1 MTNPTPYGNVA
12 PPAPKRRTGRK
23 VLIGCGSAV
32 AAVVLLVIII
42 AVVAAVGNHSSTST
56 SGGSQPSGGQAPA
69 VAKIGTPVRDGKFQF
84 TITAVTHAKHAGGL
98 LGATAQGRYTILHVT
113 VKNIG
118 GQAQTLDASSQYVYD
133 ARGRQFS
140 ADSAAS
146 SQSFFLTQ
154 INPGNEVTGTI
165 AFDLPKGDHAVK
177 AELHDSPFS
186 NGVTVTLP
194 IGEAGRAGAPTPGLP
209 ALTDPR
215 SRLCRMKH
223 LPAIWQG

>member
-1 MTNPTPYGNVA
+1 MTNPTPYGWA
-12 PPAPKRRTGRK
+12 PPAAPKRRTGRK

-42 AVVAAVGNHSSTST
+42 GVVAAMGNHSS
-56 SGGSQPSGGQAPA
+56 SGGSQGSGSQASGGQAPTA
-69 VAKIGTPVRDGKFQF
+69 AKIGSPVRDGKFQF

-98 LGATAQGRYTILHVT
+98 LGGTAQGRYTILHVT

-118 GQAQTLDASSQYVYD
+118 DQAQTLDASSQYVYD
-133 ARGRQFS
+133 ASGRQFS
-140 ADSAAS
+140 ADSATS

-165 AFDLPKGDHAVK
+165 AFDLPKGDRAVK

-186 NGVTVTLP
+186 NGVTV
-194 IGEAGRAGAPTPGLP
+194 GL
-209 ALTDPR
+209 
-215 SRLCRMKH
+215 S
-223 LPAIWQG
+223 

>member
-1 MTNPTPYGNVA
+1 MTNPAPYGWT
-12 PPAPKRRTGRK
+12 PPAPPKRRTGRK
-23 VLIGCGSAV
+23 VLIGCGGAV

-42 AVVAAVGNHSSTST
+42 GVAAAVGNHSSS
-56 SGGSQPSGGQAPA
+56 SGGSQGSGSQASGGQAA
-69 VAKIGTPVRDGKFQF
+69 AAAKIGTPVRDGKFQF

-98 LGATAQGRYTILHVT
+98 LGGTAQGRYTILHVT

-133 ARGRQFS
+133 AGGRQFS

-165 AFDLPKGDHAVK
+165 AFDLPKGDRAVK

-186 NGVTVTLP
+186 NGVTVTL
-194 IGEAGRAGAPTPGLP
+194 
-209 ALTDPR
+209 
-215 SRLCRMKH
+215 S
-223 LPAIWQG
+223 